1 MSWGEAS
8 FSCSV
13 FVFIVFEFFVA
24 AIWGIP
30 EFTSLENVTQYLGNL
45 SLDATGL
52 EETSS
57 ILQETIFPRL
67 PILNLIMGFLVV
79 FLMYVGEKLK
89 TQYHFVAVH
98 LLLKIMSISIMISS
112 IFYWKQFMLSG
123 VRYVIY
129 CSLIGFSNFPFVYS
143 RDIKIYHF
151 RVSSNILST
160 IKLLGHYLFFS
171 VNVAAVLNSQE
182 LETGYI
188 NSVLACFIV
197 YLSLLTILHLITTV
211 CMIITNPQQRQKMFV
226 IFHLMFGFLMLLVL
240 VAIFGVIVY
249 NKIVLP
255 QKKIEHSTAFL
266 SVSIIVLLFDSA
278 LLIIFIYSLSMNEKN
293 TDHHYTKVKDS
304 EEEDNLL
311 SQDITKESD
320 C

>member
-1 MSWGEAS
+1 MFWGEAS
-8 FSCSV
+8 FSFSV

-79 FLMYVGEKLK
+79 FLMYIGEKLK
-89 TQYHFVAVH
+89 IQCHFVAVH
-98 LLLKIMSISIMISS
+98 LLLKIMSISIMVSS

-129 CSLIGFSNFPFVYS
+129 CSLIAFSDFPFGYS
-143 RDIKIYHF
+143 SDIKIYRV

-160 IKLLGHYLFFS
+160 ITLLVHYLFFS

-182 LETGYI
+182 LEKGYI
-188 NSVLACFIV
+188 IGVLLCFIV
-197 YLSLLTILHLITTV
+197 YLCLLTILHLTTTV
-211 CMIITNPQQRQKMFV
+211 CMIINPQLRQKLFV
-226 IFHLMFGFLMLLVL
+226 IFHLMFGFLMLLVS

-249 NKIVLP
+249 NKIVP
-255 QKKIEHSTAFL
+255 QKKFEHSIFL
-266 SVSIIVLLFDSA
+266 SFSVIVLLFDSA
-278 LLIIFIYSLSMNEKN
+278 LLIIFIYSLLMNEKN
-293 TDHHYTKVKDS
+293 TDHRYTKVKDS
-304 EEEDNLL
+304 EEEENLL
-311 SQDITKESD
+311 DTTKESD
-320 C
+320 F